1 MSYGITLP
9 SITSSSYKLDEKK
22 LSLYFNGNKYFLSF
36 KSKSVYYKKKYLKV
50 LSTKAIAL
58 DCA

>member
-1 MSYGITLP
+1 MPYGVTLP

-22 LSLYFNGNKYFLSF
+22 LSLFFNGNKYFCHLSRKVF
-36 KSKSVYYKKKYLKV
+36 TIKKKYLQV